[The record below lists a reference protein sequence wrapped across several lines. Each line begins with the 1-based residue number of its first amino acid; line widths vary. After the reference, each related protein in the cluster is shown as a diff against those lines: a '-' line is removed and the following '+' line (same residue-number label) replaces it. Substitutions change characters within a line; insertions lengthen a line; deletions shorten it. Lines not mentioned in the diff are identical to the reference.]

1 MALRNS
7 SALNLRLKSSG
18 LDKWLSPN
26 PGYKVDVHHIDNS
39 YLEQAIY
46 KLFYVDVIRQIQIKA
61 IIAKQFHIPPFEIDR
76 MPYWEYEIY
85 LKLLSDLVKEENDSQ
100 KKEMD
105 KYHISD
111 YAKMSNPS
119 NMRKMMN
126 PKMPSMSGIGSGS
139 FKMPGF

>member
-18 LDKWLSPN
+18 LDKWLSPD
-26 PGYKVDVHHIDNS
+26 PGYKVDVHHINNS

-76 MPYWEYEIY
+76 MPYWEYE
-85 LKLLSDLVKEENDSQ
+85 LWMRELNDQVKEENDAQ
-100 KKEMD
+100 QEQLD
-105 KYHISD
+105 KYHINDTMSSISSGKFMSGLTP
-111 YAKMSNPS
+111 KMPA
-119 NMRKMMN
+119 M
-126 PKMPSMSGIGSGS
+126 PKMPSFGTMKTP
-139 FKMPGF
+139 F